1 MKLKK
6 PKHCDQEWLKMKDT
20 KNGKLCGKC
29 QNELIDFRKKSW
41 GEIRQIQF
49 NSNNATCG
57 LYSKKQLNNWD
68 PEPKVSG
75 RFTIAAASVLF
86 GMSQLVSS
94 NVIAQE
100 DTTISIKPEKIDP
113 ITNRPVELNAIIR
126 GKAIDRESG
135 EPIPFAK
142 IIVVGTEIMA
152 STDFE
157 GEFALKFPTDFEGE
171 VDIQARYI
179 GYSPLLI
186 EGIRVHHGK
195 TSIVDLNFT
204 MHSQITSFTVEV
216 PSKREERKYKRKQ
229 KKEARKER
237 KKAE

>member
-6 PKHCDQEWLKMKDT
+6 PNYCDQEWLKMKDT
-20 KNGKLCGKC
+20 EKGKLCGKC

-49 NSNNATCG
+49 NSNNSTCG

-68 PEPKVSG
+68 PEPKASG

-94 NVIAQE
+94 NAIAQE
-100 DTTISIKPEKIDP
+100 DTTITIKPEKIDP
-113 ITNRPVELNAIIR
+113 ITNRPVQLNAIIR
-126 GKAIDRESG
+126 GKAIDKESG

-152 STDFE
+152 ATDFE
-157 GEFALKFPTDFEGE
+157 GEFALKFPADFEGE

-179 GYSPLLI
+179 GYTPLII
-186 EGIRVHHGK
+186 EGIRVQQGK

-204 MHSQITSFTVEV
+204 MHSQITSFTVTV
-216 PSKREERKYKRKQ
+216 PTKRAERKYKRQQ
-229 KKEARKER
+229 KREARKKSKE
-237 KKAE
+237 EE